1 MLSDRQVLVRAVF
14 VLATLFMGMAVAQLP
29 GVPSVQSGM
38 RVTFYSSSASV
49 RGSTQQAILNPNC
62 NPAVEDC
69 WTDPT
74 TGQKIGL
81 QDVPTASGQG
91 YSVVDIVYLDAQTCV
106 MRFTLYL
113 LDPTDGRVT
122 TAGTG
127 ADVTNGGSCSDYWID
142 PTRLQQMP
150 EQSTQKLRVIRG
162 PYTVGDLTVQAV
174 VIASRTGTGHNNS
187 AYDAA
192 TGLLVV
198 GSSRAMGAGVP
209 TITPGNML
217 TTGAGNTMLT
227 YTQILGARVVAG
239 VGAFEPLPPHVLNA
253 TRLIYDCTSTTIVA
267 GVGGVETPCR
277 LEATLD
283 QRTEFWA
290 LATARFHTPDPITGG
305 TNVSESSNVIVGGG
319 HGSFYASPTVLAGL
333 QAGATLDVDDVTGIR
348 TTVTYVDDAVVAI
361 TEESNAERR
370 TFAYDKLSGW
380 LIQYVIE
387 QNLVTG
393 TTSARYDLAAV
404 Q

>member
-1 MLSDRQVLVRAVF
+1 MSSSRPGLVRLVF
-14 VLATLFMGMAVAQLP
+14 VLAIQFAGMAVAQLP
-29 GVPSVQSGM
+29 GVPRVQSGM

-49 RGSTQQAILNPNC
+49 RGTNQQAVLNPNC

-69 WTDPT
+69 WTDPN

-91 YSVVDIVYLDAQTCV
+91 YNVVDIVYLDAQTCV
-106 MRFTLYL
+106 MRLTLYL
-113 LDPTDGRVT
+113 LDPADGRVT
-122 TAGTG
+122 TAGT
-127 ADVTNGGSCSDYWID
+127 AAEVTNGGSCSDYWID
-142 PTRLQQMP
+142 PVRLQQMQ
-150 EQSTQKLRVIRG
+150 EQSTPTLRVLRG
-162 PYTVGDLTVQAV
+162 PYTVGDLTVQAL
-174 VIASRTGTGHNNS
+174 VIASRTASGHNNS

-192 TGLLVV
+192 SGLLVV
-198 GSSRAMGAGVP
+198 GSSRAQGAGVP

-227 YTQILGARVVAG
+227 YTQILGARVLAG
-239 VGAFEPLPPHVLNA
+239 VGALEPLPPHVLNA
-253 TRLIYDCTSTTIVA
+253 NRLVYDCTNTSIVA
-267 GVGGVETPCR
+267 GVGAMETPCR
-277 LEATLD
+277 LETTLG

-290 LATARFHTPDPITGG
+290 LTMARFHTPDPITGG
-305 TNVSESSNVIVGGG
+305 TNVSEASNVIVGGG

-333 QAGATLDVDDVTGIR
+333 RAGAALDVDPVTGIR

-361 TEESNAERR
+361 VEESNAERR
-370 TFAYDKLSGW
+370 TFAYDKRSGW

-393 TTSARYDLAAV
+393 ATVARYDLV
-404 Q
+404 TVE